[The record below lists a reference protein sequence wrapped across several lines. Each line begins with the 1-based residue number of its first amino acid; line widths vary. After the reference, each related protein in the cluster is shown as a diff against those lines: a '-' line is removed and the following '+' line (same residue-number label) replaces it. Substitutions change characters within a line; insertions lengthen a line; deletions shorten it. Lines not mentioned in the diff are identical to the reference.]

1 VPDWGKV
8 LKEIAEAVAA
18 SAIDPRITGRPR
30 QSLGRIR
37 FGVSE
42 PNRCLFWDC
51 GQAIRPDHVFCY
63 EHFRDFQEGLVDEC
77 PGCGRAKDAVYD
89 WCLDCYR
96 QSSSS
101 QRAAYQ
107 SSRVEQK
114 RWYRPEY
121 SAAWDNRD
129 ATADRF
135 FVYILKFANGA
146 FYAGQTRELRERL
159 SEHRDGKAKTTA
171 GQTPKLV
178 WFGIVKS
185 REAATSMEVEL
196 KKLIDSNPR
205 EIRRMIISFQDLVK
219 ELDYT

>member
-1 VPDWGKV
+1 MPDWGKM

-30 QSLGRIR
+30 PSLGR
-37 FGVSE
+37 FV
-42 PNRCLFWDC
+42 
-51 GQAIRPDHVFCY
+51 Y
-63 EHFRDFQEGLVDEC
+63 E
-77 PGCGRAKDAVYD
+77 
-89 WCLDCYR
+89 WCLDRHR
-96 QSSSS
+96 QSSPS
-101 QRAAYQ
+101 QRAVNP
-107 SSRVEQK
+107 SRTEQK

-121 SAAWDNRD
+121 SAAWRRRD

-135 FVYILKFANGA
+135 FVHILKFANGA

-159 SEHRDGKAKTTA
+159 SEHRDGRAKTTA
-171 GQTPKLV
+171 GQNPKLV

-185 REAATSMEVEL
+185 REAATAMEVEL